1 MLVLVGSGRALGT
14 VWWVRPHTQ
23 LTVGRRDTALVI
35 DGDHSVS
42 RRHATVTAISAS
54 SESVEI
60 TDAGSKFGVRINDTV
75 MERSSSCM
83 AHPGDRIEF
92 GAQGSVFIV
101 RQCDAAMCVTKMRAD
116 AASQTSEQ
124 ARALGFRLV
133 DDIAEASFVMMPAVA
148 ATRTL
153 LRALALGRHIADPGF
168 LNDAAD
174 VGPAFHLPDAT
185 PDTIEQFV
193 AGLRFLPEPTA
204 PPQAADSPVE
214 LDARTLR
221 PDVARRCLFFG
232 HTFIFADG
240 EQLKRMQMM
249 VADAGGRS
257 CALPVGNSCS
267 GDQVRALAD
276 GRAKVCLVLPL
287 EPGAAADKIRDVAR
301 AACLRPVSESEIS
314 LALLVVSTDEH
325 TNPALVGTT
334 DAEADAKVGPGSKV
348 EAENNIEVA
357 AALPARSTRRRA
369 APRISNFWSAMVASE
384 PSAATFSP
392 APAASDDASPE
403 PMVRVEDE
411 KLSPPPVAMQQTLE
425 PEHEHEPGPGSV
437 PTNMPAAVP
446 ESDPEDHED
455 HAANQGTRDVVP
467 KATVQ
472 L

>member
-42 RRHATVTAISAS
+42 RRHATVTVISAS

-124 ARALGFRLV
+124 AQALGFRLV

-153 LRALALGRHIADPGF
+153 LRALALGCHIADPGF

-185 PDTIEQFV
+185 PNTIEQFV

-221 PDVARRCLFFG
+221 PDAARRCLFFG

-240 EQLKRMQMM
+240 EQLKRMQVM

-257 CALPVGNSCS
+257 CALPVSDSCS
-267 GDQVRALAD
+267 GDQVRAMAD

-287 EPGAAADKIRDVAR
+287 EPGAAADKIRDAAR

-325 TNPALVGTT
+325 TNPALVGTA
-334 DAEADAKVGPGSKV
+334 DAEADAKVGTGSKV
-348 EAENNIEVA
+348 EAENNIEIA

-369 APRISNFWSAMVASE
+369 APRISNFWSAMVASDN
-384 PSAATFSP
+384 SG
-392 APAASDDASPE
+392 PE
-403 PMVRVEDE
+403 PMVRAEDG
-411 KLSPPPVAMQQTLE
+411 KLSPPPAAMQQTLE
-425 PEHEHEPGPGSV
+425 PEHGDELGP
-437 PTNMPAAVP
+437 VP

-455 HAANQGTRDVVP
+455 HAANQGTRDVAP
-467 KATVQ
+467 KVTVSLQ